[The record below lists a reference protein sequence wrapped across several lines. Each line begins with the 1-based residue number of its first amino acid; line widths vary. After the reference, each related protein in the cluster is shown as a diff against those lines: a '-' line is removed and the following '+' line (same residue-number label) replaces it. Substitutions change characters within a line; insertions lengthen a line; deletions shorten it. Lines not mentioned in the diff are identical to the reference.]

1 VTLTHPPFSIFL
13 ESGGLEICYFKTA
26 ARLLYV
32 LFGAKIVSHHNNGF
46 FIIPHWADFV
56 LHIFNSLAL
65 YQIVYLV

>member
-46 FIIPHWADFV
+46 LLSRIGQISFY
-56 LHIFNSLAL
+56 IFLIAL
-65 YQIVYLV
+65 LYIK